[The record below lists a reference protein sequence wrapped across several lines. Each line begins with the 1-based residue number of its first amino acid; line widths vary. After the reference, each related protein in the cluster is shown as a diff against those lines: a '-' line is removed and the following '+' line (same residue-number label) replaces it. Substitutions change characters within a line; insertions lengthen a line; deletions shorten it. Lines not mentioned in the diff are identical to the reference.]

1 MVGPFAD
8 RRHVFKIRRANANHI
23 MEEAGLKLKRT
34 RERLGLR
41 YRDVEEFSQQ
51 IADRRKNNEFV
62 IAISRLADIEN
73 RGVVPSMYKLYS
85 LCAIYRLDLAEV
97 LRWYGVDAGLLASD
111 SRSAEPDKTHP
122 IGFGREPLGPVPLGD
137 VQIPL
142 SLDPGVDLK
151 KTTFLSRFIQNWG
164 NLPLMLVAGLE
175 LKQHRYAFV
184 GMEDWFMYP
193 LIQPGSLL
201 LIDETRRKIV
211 ESGWVAEYDRPV
223 YLLEHRQG
231 WLCGWCSVNGEKLV
245 AIPHPVSGAAPQVF
259 GYGVEVEV
267 VGQVVGVANRWEV
280 MGRPRGRS

>member
-1 MVGPFAD
+1 
-8 RRHVFKIRRANANHI
+8 
-23 MEEAGLKLKRT
+23 MEEPGLRLKRM

-51 IADRRKNNEFV
+51 IADRRRNNEFV

-73 RGVVPSMYKLYS
+73 RGVVPSIFKLYS

-111 SRSAEPDKTHP
+111 GLRAEPDKTHL
-122 IGFGREPLGPVPLGD
+122 IGFGREPLGPAPIGE

-142 SLDPGVDLK
+142 SLDPGVDLR

-164 NLPLMLVAGLE
+164 NLPLMLVAGLD

-201 LIDETRRKIV
+201 LIDETRKKIL

-231 WLCGWCSVNGEKLV
+231 WLCAWCSVNGDSLI
-245 AIPHPVSGAAPQVF
+245 ATPHPVSGAVPELFRA
-259 GYGVEVEV
+259 GVDVEV
-267 VGQVVGVANRWEV
+267 VGQVVGVANRWEPA
-280 MGRPRGRS
+280 GRPRGASR